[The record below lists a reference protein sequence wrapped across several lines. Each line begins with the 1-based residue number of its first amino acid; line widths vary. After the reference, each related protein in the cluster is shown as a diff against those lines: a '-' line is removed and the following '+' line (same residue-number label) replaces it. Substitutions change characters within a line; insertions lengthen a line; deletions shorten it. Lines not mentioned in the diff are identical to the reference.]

1 MANRDLNR
9 LKVVLAEKKRTN
21 RWLAAEL
28 FRHDQNLCVIFF
40 VSLHKTIPP
49 TKKKTRATSEGIPSS
64 IVIISA
70 IWDFEKSNKK
80 FKLKIV
86 PIVSIVFKP
95 DASEKRKQVTVYN
108 IFAS

>member
-1 MANRDLNR
+1 M
-9 LKVVLAEKKRTN
+9 E
-21 RWLAAEL
+21 
-28 FRHDQNLCVIFF
+28 
-40 VSLHKTIPP
+40 
-49 TKKKTRATSEGIPSS
+49 
-64 IVIISA
+64 VIISA